1 MKGFLDFHTQFRG
14 RELYIVGQDFAGG
27 KYLPDFIQGLQD
39 LKKGKFEDKAFDDVF
54 MVNST
59 KEWAE
64 WINLKG
70 VALNGPMMD
79 ESLQRAETVNYAE
92 KMKLVTS
99 VNAFIMQ
106 YPG

>member
-1 MKGFLDFHTQFRG
+1 M
-14 RELYIVGQDFAGG
+14 YIIGQDFMGG
-27 KYLPDFIQGLQD
+27 KYLPDFVQGLQD
-39 LKKGKFEDKAFDDVF
+39 LKKGVYEDNEFDGVF

-59 KEWAE
+59 KEWTE

-79 ESLQRAETVNYAE
+79 EPLQRAETVKYAE

-99 VNAFIMQ
+99 VNAFVMQ
-106 YPG
+106 YPGQWC